1 MSSGDDI
8 FYYIPY
14 GGGGYKQVALSQQ
27 QLYVINLK
35 LFLNFN
41 SVNLARFGIF
51 LPKWLITYV
60 CFTLHDAIKVNKDI
74 KLLFN

>member
-14 GGGGYKQVALSQQ
+14 GGGYKQVALSQQ